1 MEDKKNKPVPE
12 KNSKKPTGKSATG
25 KPLDGIDINPQLDDK
40 RRTNEDFAVLTAS
53 LQERKALTIVQRQQ
67 RARQLKR
74 IQPKLKR
81 AKELSQARLAGPK
94 KLQARAEAKARAILK
109 SRVSARKDIP
119 YAELSTAEKIQVDT
133 AVAKKTKLIKRIAA
147 RLLPK
152 LRKAEFERLKS
163 FHSGAPMQSIHTVA
177 SEEFS
182 GLFHDLNEKSTLE
195 LVDIIEN
202 AIGKFERENNPLSIT
217 LRRMLNST
225 IGTDPIT
232 ETLIKKAEKTGVP
245 FSTLKEVFERG
256 LSSYMEESNQTPE
269 QIAFNRVNSY
279 IAKGRAWNLDA
290 DLREEKIINEK
301 LDNSFMNF
309 MEDYHAGLSDATAKK
324 REAHWKKMQK
334 YSDSDDRAYQDAP
347 GDKAAR
353 KKGMPLS
360 QHTKKYH
367 AMYGEEVE
375 ALINEAAAGL
385 ADKAKKSGVSLSILK
400 KVYARGV
407 AAWNTGHRPGTTPQQ
422 WGMAR
427 VNSYITKGKGTYHG
441 ADKDLREE
449 DMNESLWANIH
460 AKRKRIKAG
469 SGERMRKPGEKGAPT
484 PGALRSAREA
494 CEVVDRPPVNLK
506 AKRKQQEVQKKII
519 DEGEMKPY
527 VKPHIEKGSTKQTAW
542 VASNKWG
549 KKKYFGMDFKKSAEK
564 HAGLSEDTPAQREV
578 GTDSLAKKYKKD
590 TPGQEKADLNET
602 FNMAWTAGIGVT
614 LSAEECGIK
623 IKPAFELHPDVVDAM
638 EEVRSADVK
647 GVVVRTSSGKTV
659 VRKQKANRKI
669 IGTGN
674 LTDGKP
680 DDTL

>member
-1 MEDKKNKPVPE
+1 MEDKKNKAVPE
-12 KNSKKPTGKSATG
+12 KDIKKPTGKSATG
-25 KPLDGIDINPQLDDK
+25 KPLDGINVNPQLDDR

-53 LQERKALTIVQRQQ
+53 LQERKALTLAQRQQ
-67 RARQLKR
+67 RARQIKR
-74 IQPKLKR
+74 IQPKLQR
-81 AKELSQARLAGPK
+81 AKEISRARLAGPK
-94 KLQARAEAKARAILK
+94 KLQARAEAKARAFLK
-109 SRVSARKDIP
+109 SRVTARKDIP
-119 YAELSTAEKIQVDT
+119 YSELTTGEKIQIDT
-133 AVAKKTKLIKRIAA
+133 AIAKKTKLIKRIAA

-163 FHSGAPMQSIHTVA
+163 FHTGAPMKSLHTVV
-177 SEEFS
+177 SEDFS
-182 GLFHDLNEKSTLE
+182 GLFNDLNEKSTLE

-202 AIGKFERENNPLSIT
+202 AIGKFEREGNPLSIT
-217 LRRMLNST
+217 LRKMLNST

-232 ETLIKKAEKTGVP
+232 ETLIKKAEKTGIP

-256 LSSYMEESNQTPE
+256 LSLCVEESNQTAE

-279 IAKGRAWNLDA
+279 IAKGRAWTLDA

-301 LDNSFMNF
+301 LDTSFMNF
-309 MEDYHAGLSDATAKK
+309 MEGYHAGMSANMAKK

-334 YSDSDDRAYQDAP
+334 YSDRDDRAYQDAP

-360 QHTKKYH
+360 KHTKKFR

-375 ALINEAAAGL
+375 TLINEAAAGL
-385 ADKAKKSGVSLSILK
+385 AAKAKKSGVPLSILK

-449 DMNESLWANIH
+449 DVNESLWANIH

-469 SGERMRKPGEKGAPT
+469 SGERMRKPGSKGAPS
-484 PGALRSAREA
+484 ASDFRSAREQK
-494 CEVVDRPPVNLK
+494 EIVDRIPVTPK
-506 AKRKQQEVQKKII
+506 VKKKQQEIQKKII
-519 DEGEMKPY
+519 DE
-527 VKPHIEKGSTKQTAW
+527 
-542 VASNKWG
+542 
-549 KKKYFGMDFKKSAEK
+549 
-564 HAGLSEDTPAQREV
+564 DTPSQREI
-578 GTDSLAKKYKKD
+578 GTTSLAKKYKKD
-590 TPGQEKADLNET
+590 TPGQEKADMNET

-623 IKPAFELHPDVVDAM
+623 MKPAFELHPDVVDAM
-638 EEVRSADVK
+638 EEVRSADVE
-647 GVVVRTSSGKTV
+647 GVIVRTADGKTI
-659 VRKQKANRKI
+659 VRKQKRNKKI

-680 DDTL
+680 NDTL